1 MSLGVRPG
9 EMHDGVRVG
18 PFGMQE
24 GMCTREYKPVCAYNE
39 VYGEHYTFNNECESN
54 MYGYREN
61 IDRTSGCIYLDPIE
75 SIGPIG
81 PGGTQPGQGGGLE
94 YIQMLPG
101 DMGVFSTMVPDISR
115 ECQNYHREMSN
126 IGSEVSS
133 MVLSSLLTPTDPL
146 QVKQEAERL
155 TRDMELVHHRN
166 DQGKKCSEEFHQG
179 FCEYLSEMTKDNN
192 ASNRIASFVYILNAL
207 GEVYGSVAVEHMDIM
222 VHTFNRVVSAPS
234 NGKIPPLTLRL
245 RGYNNGFTR
254 NRIVMIVIALFVFLM
269 IGVAIGY
276 LMLNSAKSSG
286 VYGSL

>member
-1 MSLGVRPG
+1 
-9 EMHDGVRVG
+9 
-18 PFGMQE
+18 
-24 GMCTREYKPVCAYNE
+24 
-39 VYGEHYTFNNECESN
+39 
-54 MYGYREN
+54 
-61 IDRTSGCIYLDPIE
+61 
-75 SIGPIG
+75 
-81 PGGTQPGQGGGLE
+81 
-94 YIQMLPG
+94 MLPG